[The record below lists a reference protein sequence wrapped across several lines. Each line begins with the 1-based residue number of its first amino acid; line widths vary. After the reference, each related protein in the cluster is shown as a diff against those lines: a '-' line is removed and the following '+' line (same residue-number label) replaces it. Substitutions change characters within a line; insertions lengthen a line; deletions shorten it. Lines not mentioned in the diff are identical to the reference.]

1 MEVASRSTA
10 SRAEAGK
17 ADRLANALGWFS
29 IGLGLAQIAAPR
41 SVARLIGV
49 KDDDKTTTLMRTI
62 GVRELAS
69 GIGILNQPRA
79 PGWAWSR
86 VAGDVMDLAL
96 LGSALNASDNNRGRT
111 VAAGAAVL
119 GVTALDVLYGQQVKR
134 QKSEEAMADERG
146 TTARDG
152 DREVTQSIT
161 INRPPDEVYGF
172 WRRLD
177 NLPHFMRHLESVEVI
192 DDQRSH
198 WRAKGPAD
206 KTVEWDAVI
215 TQDRP
220 NELIAWQAE
229 GKADVYN
236 EGTVR
241 FRPAP
246 GGRGTEVV
254 VDLRYDPPGGAAG
267 VAVAK
272 LLHREPGQ
280 QVYDDLR
287 RLKQVLEI
295 GEVVVSDATAYAGTP
310 HPAQP
315 DVRAEVTV

>member
-1 MEVASRSTA
+1 MEVAARRTA
-10 SRAEAGK
+10 PRAEADK
-17 ADRLANALGWFS
+17 TNRLANALGWFS

-41 SVARLIGV
+41 RVARLIGV
-49 KDDDKTTTLMRTI
+49 TDDSTNTALMRTI

-86 VAGDVMDLAL
+86 VAGDVIDLAL
-96 LGSALNASDNNRGRT
+96 LGSALNARRTNRSRT
-111 VAAGAAVL
+111 IAATAAVV
-119 GVTALDVLYGQQVKR
+119 GVTALDVLTSQQLKR
-134 QKSEEAMADERG
+134 QQSEESMADDRG
-146 TTARDG
+146 TTAKEA
-152 DREVTQSIT
+152 DREVVQSIT
-161 INRPPDEVYGF
+161 INRLPEDVYRF

-177 NLPHFMRHLESVEVI
+177 NLPQFMRHLESVEVI
-192 DDQRSH
+192 DQQRSH
-198 WRAKGPAD
+198 WKAKGPAD
-206 KTVEWDAVI
+206 KTVEWEAVI
-215 TQDRP
+215 TEDRP
-220 NELIAWQAE
+220 NELIAWRAD

-246 GGRGTEVV
+246 GGRGTEVT
-254 VDLRYDPPGGAAG
+254 VDLRYDPPGGVAG

-295 GEVVVSDATAYAGTP
+295 GEVVVSDATAYRGTP

-315 DVRAEVTV
+315 DVRAEAIV